1 MRSQT
6 QEFRGRLRLG
16 QGRLRRGDA
25 QGDNEAEPS
34 GLAEGG
40 RGQEP
45 SRHPAPGDR
54 QGPGPGSA
62 NRSYGR
68 AAQGRLLGPAR
79 GAARPDQDEA
89 ARHVGQH
96 GPGASR
102 AGRPALGPREDGL
115 RRG

>member
-16 QGRLRRGDA
+16 QGLLRRGDA

-79 GAARPDQDEA
+79 GAAPLIKMKLLDMSVNMGR
-89 ARHVGQH
+89 ARAVLGGPLLGQ
-96 GPGASR
+96 GKT
-102 AGRPALGPREDGL
+102 D
-115 RRG
+115 